1 MEKQK
6 KTVKEKNQKIK
17 ESFHD
22 SIRCDRKTIKTFALQ
37 HIVKEKK
44 IETTKQTKM
53 HTLIN
58 TFCLDNTH

>member
-22 SIRCDRKTIKTFALQ
+22 SIRFDRKTTKTFALQ

-44 IETTKQTKM
+44 SKRPSKQK
-53 HTLIN
+53 
-58 TFCLDNTH
+58 CTH